1 VSVLGLDV
9 GSTAVKAAAY
19 SEAGIELAR
28 AQQVVPSLHAQP
40 GHWQVDGD
48 EVWRAASQVI
58 RQVTAASPT
67 RRDPPRALAV
77 SASGR
82 ESFPARADGSA
93 IGPCLRT
100 ADARRPRVQATDVLP
115 WSPGQWVRAC
125 GHVPD
130 HMDPASRLLWWRETS
145 PGTLAEARWFLGWH
159 ELASLK
165 LVGRPF
171 IDPALAAGFF
181 LFDLGTQRWSEE
193 RLDALGL
200 DRRLL
205 PEIAPWGVPIE
216 NVHPRAADEL
226 GLPASCAFVVGSWD
240 ASCAAVGCGAVE
252 EGVALLSAG
261 TWESVVVP
269 VRLPALAEAASAG
282 LAVTPHPSEPGL
294 GLWARS
300 PNGTSALDWALA
312 MAGMP
317 LEDLEA
323 GLVRAGTAPADV
335 MVIPHLSGAGPPWRT
350 DQARSG
356 SAFGLTLATTPL
368 DLVRATMEGIACEL
382 RFAITAMREAA
393 TPVRLARASGGGSKS
408 GWWMQLKADLLG
420 IPVEVPEHSEP
431 GTLGAALL
439 AGVGIGA
446 YASLAEAAERVS
458 VAHRYQP
465 SAERAA
471 AFADRLEA
479 HRAAVASM
487 PGSCPPGRGIAVE
500 AHDATRW

>member
-19 SEAGIELAR
+19 SEAGRELAQ
-28 AQQVVPSLHAQP
+28 AQQIVPSLHAQP

-48 EVWRAASQVI
+48 EVWRATVQVI
-58 RQVTAASPT
+58 RQVTSASRT

-100 ADARRPRVQATDVLP
+100 ADARRCRAQATDVLP
-115 WSPGQWVRAC
+115 WSPEEWVRAC

-130 HMDPASRLLWWRETS
+130 HMDPANRLLWWRETS
-145 PGTLAEARWFLGWH
+145 PSVLAEGRWFLGWH

-165 LVGRPF
+165 LVGRPL

-181 LFDLGTQRWSEE
+181 LFDLATQRWSEE

-200 DRRLL
+200 DGRLL

-226 GLPASCAFVVGSWD
+226 GLPASCMFVVGSWD
-240 ASCAAVGCGAVE
+240 ASCAAVGSGAVE

-269 VRLPALAEAASAG
+269 TRRPALAEAASAG

-300 PNGTSALDWALA
+300 PNGTSTLDWALA
-312 MAGMP
+312 VASMR
-317 LEDLEA
+317 LEDLEV
-323 GLVRAGTAPADV
+323 GLLRAGTAPADV
-335 MVIPHLSGAGPPWRT
+335 LVIPHLSGAGPPWRT
-350 DQARSG
+350 AEARCG
-356 SAFGLTLATTPL
+356 AMFGLTLATTPL

-382 RFAITAMREAA
+382 RFAITAIQEAA
-393 TPVRLARASGGGSKS
+393 TPVRLCRAAGGGSKS

-420 IPVEVPEHSEP
+420 IPVEVPEHAEP

-439 AGVGIGA
+439 AGVGIQA
-446 YASLAEAAERVS
+446 YGSLAEAAERVA

-479 HRAAVASM
+479 HRAAVATMPVSLPLALSM
-487 PGSCPPGRGIAVE
+487 TAE
-500 AHDATRW
+500 ARDATRG

>member
-1 VSVLGLDV
+1 MLGLDV

-19 SEAGIELAR
+19 SEAGHELAR
-28 AQQVVPSLHAQP
+28 AQQIVPSSHDQP

-48 EVWRAASQVI
+48 EVWRATVQVI
-58 RQVTAASPT
+58 RQVTAASPI

-82 ESFPARADGSA
+82 ESFLARADGSA
-93 IGPCLRT
+93 LGPCLRT
-100 ADARRPRVQATDVLP
+100 ADARRSRVQATDVLP
-115 WSPGQWVRAC
+115 WAPEQWVRAC
-125 GHVPD
+125 GHLPD
-130 HMDPASRLLWWRETS
+130 HMDPANRLLWWRETS

-165 LVGRPF
+165 LVGRPL

-181 LFDLGTQRWSEE
+181 LFDLRTQRWSEE

-240 ASCAAVGCGAVE
+240 ASCAAVGSGAVA

-269 VRLPALAEAASAG
+269 APRPALAVAASAG
-282 LAVTPHPSEPGL
+282 LAVTPHPSEPRL
-294 GLWARS
+294 GLWSRS
-300 PNGTSALDWALA
+300 PNGTSALDWALGVA
-312 MAGMP
+312 SMR

-323 GLVRAGTAPADV
+323 GLLRAGTAPADV
-335 MVIPHLSGAGPPWRT
+335 LVVPHLSGAGPPWQT
-350 DQARSG
+350 DQECRGAV
-356 SAFGLTLATTPL
+356 FGLTLATTAL

-393 TPVRLARASGGGSKS
+393 TPVRLCRAAGGGSRS

-439 AGVGIGA
+439 AGLGIQA

-458 VAHRYQP
+458 VSHRYQP

-471 AFADRLEA
+471 EFADRLEA

-487 PGSCPPGRGIAVE
+487 PGSCPPGPSIAPE
-500 AHDATRW
+500 AHDAARR

>member
-19 SEAGIELAR
+19 SETGHELAR
-28 AQQVVPSLHAQP
+28 AQQMVPSSHDQP

-48 EVWRAASQVI
+48 AVWRATVQVI
-58 RQVTAASPT
+58 RQVTAASGT

-100 ADARRPRVQATDVLP
+100 ADARRSRTQATDVLP
-115 WSPGQWVRAC
+115 WSPEQWVRAC

-130 HMDPASRLLWWRETS
+130 HMDPANRLLWWRETS
-145 PGTLAEARWFLGWH
+145 PDALAEARWFLGWH

-165 LVGRPF
+165 LVGRPL

-181 LFDLGTQRWSEE
+181 LFDLRTRRWSEDL
-193 RLDALGL
+193 LDALGL
-200 DRRLL
+200 DRRVL
-205 PEIAPWGVPIE
+205 PEIAPWGMPID

-226 GLPASCAFVVGSWD
+226 GLPAGCAFVMGSWD
-240 ASCAAVGCGAVE
+240 ASCAAVGSGAVE

-269 VRLPALAEAASAG
+269 ARRPGLAEAASSG

-312 MAGMP
+312 VASLR

-323 GLVRAGTAPADV
+323 GLLRAGQAPADV
-335 MVIPHLSGAGPPWRT
+335 VVVPHLSGAGPPWQT
-350 DQARSG
+350 AQARRG
-356 SAFGLTLATTPL
+356 AVFGLTLATTPL
-368 DLVRATMEGIACEL
+368 DLVRATMEGIACDL
-382 RFAITAMREAA
+382 RFAISAMREAA
-393 TPVRLARASGGGSKS
+393 TPVRLCRAAGGGSKS

-420 IPVEVPEHSEP
+420 IPVEVPERSEP

-439 AGVGIGA
+439 AGVGIRA

-465 SAERAA
+465 SAKRAA

-487 PGSCPPGRGIAVE
+487 PGSYRPEPSIAE
-500 AHDATRW
+500 AHDATRR

>member
-19 SEAGIELAR
+19 SETGHELAR
-28 AQQVVPSLHAQP
+28 AQQTVPSSHDQP

-48 EVWRAASQVI
+48 AVWRATVQVI
-58 RQVTAASPT
+58 RQVTAASGT
-67 RRDPPRALAV
+67 RKDPPRALAV

-100 ADARRPRVQATDVLP
+100 ADARRSRTQATDVLP
-115 WSPGQWVRAC
+115 WSPEQWVRAC

-130 HMDPASRLLWWRETS
+130 HMDPANRLLWWRETS
-145 PGTLAEARWFLGWH
+145 PDALAEARWFLGWH

-165 LVGRPF
+165 LVGRPL

-181 LFDLGTQRWSEE
+181 LFDLRTQRWSED
-193 RLDALGL
+193 RLNALGV
-200 DRRLL
+200 DRRVL
-205 PEIAPWGVPIE
+205 PEIAPWGVPID

-226 GLPASCAFVVGSWD
+226 GLPAGCAFVVGSWD
-240 ASCAAVGCGAVE
+240 ASCAAVGSGAVG

-269 VRLPALAEAASAG
+269 ARRPGLAEAASSG

-312 MAGMP
+312 VASLR

-323 GLVRAGTAPADV
+323 GLLRAGQAPADV
-335 MVIPHLSGAGPPWRT
+335 VVVPHLSGAGPPWQT
-350 DQARSG
+350 AQARRG
-356 SAFGLTLATTPL
+356 AVFGLTLATTPL
-368 DLVRATMEGIACEL
+368 DLVRATMEGIACDL
-382 RFAITAMREAA
+382 RFAISAMREAA
-393 TPVRLARASGGGSKS
+393 TPVRLCRAAGGGSKS

-439 AGVGIGA
+439 AGVGVRA

-487 PGSCPPGRGIAVE
+487 PGSYRPGPSIAE
-500 AHDATRW
+500 AHDATRR